1 MLPVLLVAGQLLY
14 WPGLPLL
21 DHDGV
26 SVPAAVVVTGA
37 CLLSGAALAWRRER
51 PLPALVGVL
60 TGNVIAVLAA
70 PDRPQWVETGDATAI
85 MAIFAIVALFS
96 VAVHAPA
103 RLLPAAVAG
112 AVAEQAVTSVVQD
125 GEPGVDWVYQAQAV
139 VASLALYGLVILLGR
154 RRRRF
159 HAERAEAARRLDAAR
174 QANLGAADTERRRLA
189 RELHDVTAHHLTSI
203 VVNSS
208 AAEML
213 GDQRP
218 ELRAEALDFAAR
230 TGRETLDALRRL
242 VAILPATTGR
252 DDTPSLGD
260 LADGFRA
267 LGQRI
272 TVELPDGDPPPERA
286 AAIYGI
292 VREALTNTLRYAP
305 GGHVLV
311 RYTTTELLV
320 EDDGGGAEVTGLGG
334 GRGVSGMRERAQ
346 SLGGD
351 CTAGPR
357 EGGGWRVRA
366 VLPGADGTVRT
377 AYPWLRGPIG
387 ASAALVVL
395 LVLVQA
401 VIMVAD
407 EETLP
412 RTAAALILLA
422 QIAHAVPLLWRRRS
436 AWWAFAAV
444 VLTGLLGP
452 LLVQPGPVPAR
463 YGYLFLFSCVVD
475 LAAVHA
481 VAVRGARPG
490 LTWLAVPAGAGSVA
504 FVAAVLLSLDDSDPE
519 LALNGMA
526 ERLAFVAVMTP
537 LMAILFA
544 VPAAACWGVGFA
556 GRRRRDRMRAREA
569 DGLASELEHAAFHA
583 LLERRRIAA
592 GLHED
597 VLRHAAEVPGAAERG
612 DLAGVLG
619 SARRALTAMRAL
631 LDGLGGR
638 PETAP
643 TAVPTAPAPAVAPA
657 PTSASA
663 PAPSPVP
670 VPALEPA
677 PAPAPVPVVAPG
689 PASAAS
695 GSPPAEVQASDVQE
709 VPSSRSE

>member
-1 MLPVLLVAGQLLY
+1 MARWMLPVLLVAGQLLY

-21 DHDGV
+21 DHDDVG
-26 SVPAAVVVTGA
+26 VPAAIVVAGA
-37 CLLSGAALAWRRER
+37 CLLAGVALGWRRER
-51 PLPALVGVL
+51 PLSALTAVL
-60 TGNVIAVLAA
+60 ACNVIAVLAA
-70 PDRPQWVETGDATAI
+70 PAGPQWIETGDATVILAT
-85 MAIFAIVALFS
+85 FSYVALFS
-96 VAVHAPA
+96 VAVHAPG
-103 RLLPAAVAG
+103 RLLPVAFAG
-112 AVAEQAVTSVVQD
+112 AVAEQVLASVVQD
-125 GEPGVDWVYQAQAV
+125 GEPGVDWAYQAQALAAAAV
-139 VASLALYGLVILLGR
+139 VYGLVVLFGR

-159 HAERAEAARRLDAAR
+159 HAERAAAARRLDAAR
-174 QANLGAADTERRRLA
+174 QAGLGAADTERRRLA

-242 VAILPATTGR
+242 VAILPATAGR

-260 LADGFRA
+260 LTDGFRA

-272 TVELPDGDPPPERA
+272 TVELPDGDPPPDRA
-286 AAIYGI
+286 AAVYGI

-320 EDDGGGAEVTGLGG
+320 EDDGGGAQVTGLGG
-334 GRGVSGMRERAQ
+334 GRGVDGMRERAR
-346 SLGGD
+346 SLGGE

-357 EGGGWRVRA
+357 DGGGWRVRA
-366 VLPGADGTVRT
+366 DLPGADGTVRT
-377 AYPWLRGPIG
+377 AYPWLGGPMA

-401 VIMVAD
+401 SIMATD
-407 EETLP
+407 EDSLP

-436 AWWAFAAV
+436 AWWSFAAV

-463 YGYLFLFSCVVD
+463 YGYLFLFSWVVD

-490 LTWLAVPAGAGSVA
+490 LTWLTVPAAAGSMG
-504 FVAAVLLSLDDSDPE
+504 FVTAVLLALDDSDPE
-519 LALNGMA
+519 LTLNGMA
-526 ERLAFVAVMTP
+526 ERMAFIAVMTP
-537 LMAILFA
+537 LIAILFA
-544 VPAAACWGVGFA
+544 IPAVACWGVGFA
-556 GRRRRDRMRAREA
+556 GRRRRDRLRAREA
-569 DGLASELEHAAFHA
+569 DGLANELEQAAFHA

-597 VLRHAAEVPGAAERG
+597 VLRHAAEVPDAAGRG
-612 DLAGVLG
+612 DLAGVLAA
-619 SARRALTAMRAL
+619 ARRALTAMRAL

-643 TAVPTAPAPAVAPA
+643 TPLPATTPASVPAPRPA
-657 PTSASA
+657 PLPGPLSASG
-663 PAPSPVP
+663 
-670 VPALEPA
+670 
-677 PAPAPVPVVAPG
+677 PG
-689 PASAAS
+689 P
-695 GSPPAEVQASDVQE
+695 GPLEVRDSTVRE

>member
-1 MLPVLLVAGQLLY
+1 MARWMLPGLLVVGQLLY
-14 WPGLPLL
+14 WPLLPLIGGDPVGPL
-21 DHDGV
+21 
-26 SVPAAVVVTGA
+26 AAFVVAGA
-37 CLLSGAALAWRRER
+37 CLLAGGGLVQRREK
-51 PLPALVGVL
+51 PLPALVAVL
-60 TGNVIAVLAA
+60 AGNVIAVLGA
-70 PDRPQWVETGDATAI
+70 PVDAQWIEVGDALMILAI
-85 MAIFAIVALFS
+85 TPYVALFS
-96 VAVHAPA
+96 VAVHAPG
-103 RLLPAAVAG
+103 RLLPAAFAA
-112 AVAEQAVTSVVQD
+112 AVAEQALASVVQD
-125 GEPGVDWVYQAQAV
+125 GEPGVDWTYQAQM
-139 VASLALYGLVILLGR
+139 LALGVLLYGLVVLFGR

-174 QANLGAADTERRRLA
+174 QAGLGAADTERRRLA

-242 VAILPATTGR
+242 VAILPATVGR

-286 AAIYGI
+286 AAVYGI

-320 EDDGGGAEVTGLGG
+320 EDDGGAAQVTGLGG

-357 EGGGWRVRA
+357 AGGGWRVHV
-366 VLPGADGTVRT
+366 VLPGEGGAVRT
-377 AYPWLRGPIG
+377 AYPWLRGQVA
-387 ASAALVVL
+387 ASAALVFL
-395 LVLVQA
+395 LILVQA
-401 VIMVAD
+401 GIMTVAGED
-407 EETLP
+407 GLP

-422 QIAHAVPLLWRRRS
+422 QVVHAVPLLWRRRS

-452 LLVQPGPVPAR
+452 LLVVPGPVPAE
-463 YGYLFLFSCVVD
+463 YGYLLLFGCAVD
-475 LAAVHA
+475 FAAIHA
-481 VAVRGARPG
+481 VAARGARPG
-490 LTWLAVPAGAGSVA
+490 LSWLTVPAGAGALAFVMAVLLAVDDSDKEVALSGAGERVA
-504 FVAAVLLSLDDSDPE
+504 FVT
-519 LALNGMA
+519 
-526 ERLAFVAVMTP
+526 VMTP
-537 LMAILFA
+537 LIAILFA
-544 VPAAACWGVGFA
+544 IPAAACWGLGFA
-556 GRRRRDRMRAREA
+556 GRRRRDRLREREA
-569 DGLASELEHAAFHA
+569 DGLATELEQAAFQA
-583 LLERRRIAA
+583 LLERNRIAN

-612 DLAGVLG
+612 DLTGVLAA
-619 SARRALTAMRAL
+619 ARRALTAMRSL

-638 PETAP
+638 AETAP
-643 TAVPTAPAPAVAPA
+643 T
-657 PTSASA
+657 
-663 PAPSPVP
+663 
-670 VPALEPA
+670 
-677 PAPAPVPVVAPG
+677 PAPAPVSG
-689 PASAAS
+689 PASA
-695 GSPPAEVQASDVQE
+695 PTEVT
-709 VPSSRSE
+709 SSRSE

>member
-1 MLPVLLVAGQLLY
+1 MPDSMGPAVTSRAGQAIGGGVISLKFRVMARWMLPGLLVAGQLLY

-21 DHDGV
+21 SGEPVGV
-26 SVPAAVVVTGA
+26 LAAIAVTGA
-37 CLLSGAALAWRRER
+37 CLLAGAGLGWRRER
-51 PLPALVGVL
+51 PLPALAVVL
-60 TGNVIAVLAA
+60 AGNVIAVLAA
-70 PDRPQWVETGDATAI
+70 PTGPQWIDTGDATSI
-85 MAIFAIVALFS
+85 LSVTPMVALFS
-96 VAVHAPA
+96 VAVHAPG
-103 RLLPAAVAG
+103 RLLPAALGG
-112 AVAEQAVTSVVQD
+112 AVAEQSLASVVQD
-125 GEPGVDWVYQAQAV
+125 GEPGVDWTLQAESFAAGLFVYGIIV
-139 VASLALYGLVILLGR
+139 LFGR

-174 QANLGAADTERRRLA
+174 QAGRGAADTERRRLA

-242 VAILPATTGR
+242 VAILPVTTGR

-272 TVELPDGDPPPERA
+272 TVDLPDGDPPPERA
-286 AAIYGI
+286 AAVYGI

-320 EDDGGGAEVTGLGG
+320 EDDGGATQVTGLGG
-334 GRGVSGMRERAQ
+334 GRGISGMRERAQ

-357 EGGGWRVRA
+357 DGGGWRVRA
-366 VLPGADGTVRT
+366 VLPGEGGAVRA
-377 AYPWLRGPIG
+377 AYPWLRGPVA

-401 VIMVAD
+401 SIMVVGED
-407 EETLP
+407 GLP

-422 QIAHAVPLLWRRRS
+422 QVAHAVPLLWRRRA

-444 VLTGLLGP
+444 VVTGLLSP
-452 LLVQPGPVPAR
+452 LLVAPGPVPAE
-463 YGYLFLFSCVVD
+463 YGYLFLFSCAVD

-481 VAVRGARPG
+481 VAARGARPG
-490 LTWLAVPAGAGSVA
+490 LSWLAVPVAAGSIA
-504 FVAAVLLSLDDSDPE
+504 FVMAVLLALDDSDKE
-519 LALNGMA
+519 LALHGA
-526 ERLAFVAVMTP
+526 GERMAFVAVMTP
-537 LMAILFA
+537 LVAILFA
-544 VPAAACWGVGFA
+544 IPAAACWGVGFA
-556 GRRRRDRMRAREA
+556 NRRRRDRLREREA
-569 DGLASELEHAAFHA
+569 DGLATELEQAAFQA

-597 VLRHAAEVPGAAERG
+597 VLRHAADVPGAAERG
-612 DLAGVLG
+612 DLTGVLAA
-619 SARRALTAMRAL
+619 ARRALTAMRSL

-638 PETAP
+638 AETAP
-643 TAVPTAPAPAVAPA
+643 TPTPFPAAAASPAP
-657 PTSASA
+657 
-663 PAPSPVP
+663 PSP
-670 VPALEPA
+670 
-677 PAPAPVPVVAPG
+677 
-689 PASAAS
+689 
-695 GSPPAEVQASDVQE
+695 EVS
-709 VPSSRSE
+709 SSRSE